1 MAVKSFLGRPTNKFS
16 NWDRMHRNKS
26 DAEELETQLILNLS
40 LIAKPSLGSATIN
53 ESVLLT

>member
-26 DAEELETQLILNLS
+26 EAEELETQLILNFS
-40 LIAKPSLGSATIN
+40 FIAKPNFGSATIN